1 MHKRFFTLATLLFLL
16 ATTVTTAMAQS
27 LPDFKD
33 LARESGPAVVHISTE
48 KMVER
53 QQNIP
58 PFLKNMPKGTP
69 FDDFFEQFG
78 LPPMLPDG
86 FDQDFGAPQTRKE
99 KSLGSG
105 FIISSDGYV
114 VTNNHVVENAT
125 EITVNLQGKNNKLV
139 STKAVVVGS
148 DTETDLALL
157 KIEYDQPLPY
167 LEFGDSDA
175 LEVGE
180 WVIAIGNPFGLDH
193 SVTKGI
199 ISAKG
204 RNIQAGPFDSFL
216 QTDASINPGN
226 SGGPLINMQGK
237 VIGINTAII
246 ASGQGI
252 GFAIPSKM
260 AEDIIGQLKNHKTV
274 KRGWLGVQ
282 IQTVDEATAA
292 AMGLNE
298 ARGALV
304 GEVFEGEPAANAGIM
319 AGDIIIKI
327 DGQDILDTS
336 DLLHKVAKLSP
347 EKIVPVTV
355 WRDGK
360 EKEFKLTLG
369 TRNSNRTASAEN
381 APGAQADPGSAT
393 LSELGISVRPLSNEE
408 AKMLDHQAGNGLLVT
423 LLEEEKP
430 AAEAGLKRG
439 DILLSANLKELN
451 SNADLSTVIK
461 TDAEQKGAVMFKVMR
476 RGQTFFIAVPLK

>member
-1 MHKRFFTLATLLFLL
+1 MYKYFFALATSFLIFFN
-16 ATTVTTAMAQS
+16 TSTAQANN

-33 LARESGPAVVHISTE
+33 LARESGPAVVNISTE
-48 KMVER
+48 KTVER
-53 QQNIP
+53 AQNIP

-78 LPPMLPDG
+78 MPPMDNFGPG
-86 FDQDFGAPQTRKE
+86 SGAPQARKE

-105 FIISSDGYV
+105 FIISSDGYL

-125 EITVNLQGKNNKLV
+125 DITVNLQGKNNKLT
-139 STKAVVVGS
+139 STKAVVVGA
-148 DTETDLALL
+148 DAETDLALL
-157 KIEYDQPLPY
+157 KIESDSPLPY
-167 LEFGDSDA
+167 LEFGDSNK

-226 SGGPLINMQGK
+226 SGGPLIDMQGK

-252 GFAIPSKM
+252 GFAIPSDM
-260 AEDIIGQLKNHKTV
+260 ARDIIEQLKQHKTV

-282 IQTVDEATAA
+282 IQAVDDATAA
-292 AMGLNE
+292 ALGLDE

-304 GEVFEGEPAANAGIM
+304 GEVFASEPAEKAGIK
-319 AGDIIIKI
+319 AGDIIIKV
-327 DGQDILDTS
+327 DGQDIVDNS

-347 EKIVPVTV
+347 DKTVPVTV

-360 EKEFKLTLG
+360 EKELKLTLG
-369 TRNSNRTASAEN
+369 TRDSNRTASNEN
-381 APGAQADPGSAT
+381 KSGSPNDSGSAS
-393 LSELGISVRPLSNEE
+393 LAELGISVRPLTKEE
-408 AKMLDHQAGNGLLVT
+408 SSTLESKEENGLLIVS
-423 LLEEEKP
+423 LEADK
-430 AAEAGLKRG
+430 AAGQAGLQQG
-439 DILLSANLKELN
+439 DILLSANLKDLK
-451 SNADLSTVIK
+451 SNEDLRQIIK
-461 TDAEQKGAVMFKVMR
+461 TDADKKGAVMFKVMR
-476 RGQTFFIAVPLK
+476 RGQTFFIAVPLKK

>member
-1 MHKRFFTLATLLFLL
+1 MYKYFFVLATSFLILFNISP
-16 ATTVTTAMAQS
+16 AQAEN

-33 LARESGPAVVHISTE
+33 LARESGPAVVNISTE
-48 KMVER
+48 KTVER
-53 QQNIP
+53 VQNIP
-58 PFLKNMPKGTP
+58 PFLRNMPKGTP

-78 LPPMLPDG
+78 MPPMDN
-86 FDQDFGAPQTRKE
+86 FGPNSGMPQTRKE

-105 FIISSDGYV
+105 FIISPDGYL

-125 EITVNLQGKNNKLV
+125 EITVNLQGKSNKLS
-139 STKAVVVGS
+139 STKAVIVGA
-148 DTETDLALL
+148 DAETDLALL
-157 KIEYDQPLPY
+157 KIETDSPLPY
-167 LEFGDSDA
+167 LEFGDSNK

-226 SGGPLINMQGK
+226 SGGPLIDMQGK

-252 GFAIPSKM
+252 GFAIPSDM
-260 AEDIIGQLKNHKTV
+260 ARDIIEQLKQHKTV

-282 IQTVDEATAA
+282 IQAVDDATAA

-304 GEVFEGEPAANAGIM
+304 SEVFANEPAEKAGIKP
-319 AGDIIIKI
+319 GDIIIKV
-327 DGQDILDTS
+327 DGQDITDNT

-347 EKIVPVTV
+347 DKTVPIIV
-355 WRDGK
+355 WREGK
-360 EKEFKLTLG
+360 EKELQLTLG
-369 TRNSNRTASAEN
+369 TRDSNRTAAN
-381 APGAQADPGSAT
+381 DNKPGASNNSGSAS
-393 LSELGISVRPLSNEE
+393 LAELGISVRPLTKEE
-408 AKMLDHQAGNGLLVT
+408 AKAIDNKEEIGLLITSLEADKPASQAGLQQ
-423 LLEEEKP
+423 
-430 AAEAGLKRG
+430 G
-439 DILLSANLKELN
+439 DLLLSANLKELKN
-451 SNADLSTVIK
+451 NDDLNQVIK
-461 TDAEQKGAVMFKVMR
+461 NDADKKGAVMFKVMR
-476 RGQTFFIAVPLK
+476 RGQTFFVAVPLKK

>member
-1 MHKRFFTLATLLFLL
+1 MYKYFLVLATSFLISFN
-16 ATTVTTAMAQS
+16 ASVAQADS

-33 LARESGPAVVHISTE
+33 LARESGPAVVNISTE
-48 KMVER
+48 KTVER
-53 QQNIP
+53 AQSIP
-58 PFLKNMPKGTP
+58 PFLKNIPKGTP

-78 LPPMLPDG
+78 IPPMDNFGPG
-86 FDQDFGAPQTRKE
+86 SGAPQPRKE

-105 FIISSDGYV
+105 FIISPDGYL

-125 EITVNLQGKNNKLV
+125 DITVNLQGKNNKL
-139 STKAVVVGS
+139 SSKKAVVVGA
-148 DTETDLALL
+148 DAETDLALL
-157 KIEYDQPLPY
+157 KIEADSPLPY
-167 LEFGDSDA
+167 LEFGDSNN

-226 SGGPLINMQGK
+226 SGGPLIDMQGK
-237 VIGINTAII
+237 VIGISTAII

-252 GFAIPSKM
+252 GFAIPSDM
-260 AEDIIGQLKNHKTV
+260 ARDIIEQLKQHKTV

-282 IQTVDEATAA
+282 IQVVDDATAA
-292 AMGLNE
+292 AMGLGE

-304 GEVFEGEPAANAGIM
+304 SEVFANEPAEKAGIKP
-319 AGDIIIKI
+319 GDIIIKI
-327 DGQDILDTS
+327 DEQDIVDNS

-347 EKIVPVTV
+347 EKTVPVTV

-360 EKEFKLTLG
+360 EKELKLTLG
-369 TRNSNRTASAEN
+369 TRDSNRTAANEAKPAPSGSSNSAKL
-381 APGAQADPGSAT
+381 A
-393 LSELGISVRPLSNEE
+393 ELGISVRPLTKEE
-408 AKMLDHQAGNGLLVT
+408 ANALNNKDQNGLIIVSLEADKPASQAGLQ
-423 LLEEEKP
+423 E
-430 AAEAGLKRG
+430 G
-439 DILLSANLKELN
+439 DILLSANLKELKTN
-451 SNADLSTVIK
+451 EDLNQIIK
-461 TDAEQKGAVMFKVMR
+461 TDADKKGAVMFKVMR
-476 RGQTFFIAVPLK
+476 RGQTFFIAVTLKK